1 MEKETS
7 RGAAGGNN
15 EASSYLESETKQN
28 KLLERWR
35 KEVFDGL
42 LRNKR
47 YELLIKDNLARYT
60 KDLDALKTELK
71 SAKNETALTKN
82 KISVLENEASFNQ
95 ESHQKGIESMNKMSR
110 QMHQVK
116 EENIIMKQ
124 SLKGLTMQ
132 CEAVMAGFL
141 KQIQQQDAH
150 IQVLTQKLTNI
161 NAKAGQVVQ
170 AQNDKRIQLLSTFD
184 KKDSELKTKIAK
196 FEMAL

>member
-1 MEKETS
+1 MSDREEIKLRNQVGLLTNQVASLKQIIEIMEKETS
-7 RGAAGGNN
+7 RGGNN

-82 KISVLENEASFNQ
+82 KISVL
-95 ESHQKGIESMNKMSR
+95 
-110 QMHQVK
+110 
-116 EENIIMKQ
+116 
-124 SLKGLTMQ
+124 
-132 CEAVMAGFL
+132 
-141 KQIQQQDAH
+141 
-150 IQVLTQKLTNI
+150 
-161 NAKAGQVVQ
+161 
-170 AQNDKRIQLLSTFD
+170 
-184 KKDSELKTKIAK
+184 
-196 FEMAL
+196 